1 MISNMFKNRIRLV
14 MILFIFTLG
23 FGCSVFLSNLTAE
36 PCYVG
41 IEKAGNFDQKIVQSL
56 AVSLISKYISKTLPI
71 PSAGIKEGTCV
82 YDVSLMES
90 MEGFHLTL
98 SGNNINSIG
107 NSTQPGMGGLTQS
120 LLRALYRS
128 RDNDQTK
135 KKICSEYPAIMSQ
148 DCKPIGAVVSFY
160 DEQAVLIQD
169 RSVVKEGD
177 QFNIMLHPN
186 AELHAAV
193 FNKDSNGNIFKIF
206 PNGQVSSIQNPLKS
220 DTQYFFPP
228 QDSEIIFEFDNNPG
242 EEVFYFVF
250 SSTPLYDIDKIYES
264 ISTSISQ
271 KNKQKLTKHFE
282 KQIQTR
288 GIGITKK
295 DTNIINNKNQ
305 PSIIGELLV
314 NNGAFVKT
322 VHLNHVN

>member
-1 MISNMFKNRIRLV
+1 MISITIKKRIRLV
-14 MILFIFTLG
+14 MILFIFTL
-23 FGCSVFLSNLTAE
+23 CSSVFLPHLTAE

-56 AVSLISKYISKTLPI
+56 AVSLISKYISKALPI
-71 PSAGIKEGTCV
+71 PNAGIKEGTCV

-90 MEGFHLTL
+90 MDGFHLTL

-107 NSTQPGMGGLTQS
+107 NSKQPGMGGLTQS

-128 RDNDQTK
+128 KDDDQTK
-135 KKICSEYPAIMSQ
+135 KKICSEYPDIMSQ
-148 DCKPIGAVVSFY
+148 DCKPIGAIVSFY
-160 DEQAVLIQD
+160 DDQGILIKD
-169 RSVVKEGD
+169 RSAVKEGD
-177 QFNIMLHPN
+177 KFNVMLQPN
-186 AELHAAV
+186 ADLHAAI

-206 PNGQVSSIQNPLKS
+206 PSGQVSSIQNPLKS

-228 QDSEIIFEFDNNPG
+228 QDSKIIFEFDNNPG

-250 SSTPLYDIDKIYES
+250 SSTPLYDIDKIYNS
-264 ISTSISQ
+264 ISNSTSQ
-271 KNKQKLTKHFE
+271 KNTQKLTKLFE

-295 DTNIINNKNQ
+295 DANVVNDNKNQ
-305 PSIIGELLV
+305 HSIVGELLI

-322 VHLNHVN
+322 IHLNHVN